1 MPGKDDI
8 AARIS
13 AGLSEALSQGQQLR
27 DGVEENLQALVQSQL
42 NRLDLVTREEF
53 TAQQVLLRQAEQRLG
68 QLEAEIAQLKNAN
81 QSEGSDSEQS

>member
-1 MPGKDDI
+1 MATRDDI

-27 DGVEENLQALVQSQL
+27 DGVEENLQALVQSQF

-53 TAQQVLLRQAEQRLG
+53 AAQQSLLRQAEQRLT
-68 QLEAEIAQLKNAN
+68 QLEAEVAQLKSAAAEQQDAN
-81 QSEGSDSEQS
+81 E